1 MIYQN
6 ATKQPLF
13 LNYFCV
19 IHLSD
24 PTRRSRVW
32 KREPKSTC
40 LLPLWRLATNWGKH
54 LLRWII
60 EYRVFFQQPSP
71 PRPHFS
77 AQKEITFVY
86 SMKSLMYENIWF
98 ASIFVLNG
106 GWGAHL
112 LDFNIFWHNSFLCG
126 CSFGTAAGICRQ
138 KGEGFLFKQRR
149 VLPPEIIFWL
159 CAIIFTT
166 WKPVFE
172 AVAHRLYLII
182 MEYLEI
188 PLVIVVNHFFCFDII
203 FYSLVVTKAQ
213 LTNSLSCFYDM

>member
-32 KREPKSTC
+32 KREPKSSR

-60 EYRVFFQQPSP
+60 EYRVFFQQPFP

-86 SMKSLMYENIWF
+86 SMKSLMYENIRFLYWM
-98 ASIFVLNG
+98 G
-106 GWGAHL
+106 GGGAHL
-112 LDFNIFWHNSFLCG
+112 LYFNIFWHDSFLCG
-126 CSFGTAAGICRQ
+126 CSFRTADRRE
-138 KGEGFLFKQRR
+138 KGF
-149 VLPPEIIFWL
+149 
-159 CAIIFTT
+159 
-166 WKPVFE
+166 
-172 AVAHRLYLII
+172 
-182 MEYLEI
+182 
-188 PLVIVVNHFFCFDII
+188 
-203 FYSLVVTKAQ
+203 
-213 LTNSLSCFYDM
+213 SLSRGGSYLLKSSFDCALSSLQPENQFLKQLHIDYIL